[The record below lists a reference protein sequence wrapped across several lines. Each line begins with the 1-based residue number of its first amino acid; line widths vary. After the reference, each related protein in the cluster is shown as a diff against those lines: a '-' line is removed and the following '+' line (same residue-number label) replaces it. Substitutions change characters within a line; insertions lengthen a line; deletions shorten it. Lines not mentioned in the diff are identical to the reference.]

1 MGAAVTH
8 FEINARDARRQQE
21 FYGTLFDWKIDTNNP
36 LQYGMVDTGL
46 KIGIGGGVGQASDQ
60 TPACVTFYVQVED
73 VQAYLDRALRLGG
86 KVILPF
92 TEIPNMVTL
101 AMFADPEG
109 NVIGLVKGPQSDPK
123 PEGKPRARRQAAKK
137 RVRKAAK
144 KRVRK
149 APRRKAGKARR
160 RKRSR

>member
-8 FEINARDARRQQE
+8 FEINARDAKRLQE
-21 FYGTLFDWKIDTNNP
+21 FYGTLFDWKIDANNP
-36 LQYGMVDTGL
+36 MQYGLVDTGL
-46 KIGIGGGVGQASDQ
+46 KIGIGGGVGQSSEQ
-60 TPACVTFYVQVED
+60 TPAAVTFYVQVED

-86 KVILPF
+86 RVVVPF
-92 TEIPNMVTL
+92 TEIPDMVTM

-123 PEGKPRARRQAAKK
+123 PERKPRARRKT
-137 RVRKAAK
+137 AK

-149 APRRKAGKARR
+149 APRRKAGKAHRR
-160 RKRSR
+160 RRSR